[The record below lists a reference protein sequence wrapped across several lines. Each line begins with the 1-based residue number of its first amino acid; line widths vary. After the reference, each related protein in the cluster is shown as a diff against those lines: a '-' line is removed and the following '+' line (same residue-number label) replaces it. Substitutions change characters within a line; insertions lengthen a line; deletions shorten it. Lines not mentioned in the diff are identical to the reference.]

1 MAREDQAMQA
11 TEVARGAPMRRVYW
25 TLARREAL
33 WGYLFL
39 LPNIIGFLVFTALAV
54 AAALAL
60 SLTEWDL
67 LTPPKFIGLANFQ
80 KLLTND
86 PVFRQVMSNTIY
98 FVAGVVPLDI
108 VAALVLALL
117 LNRSIRGMAVYR
129 AIYFVPVVT
138 SLIAVAIVWQWLYH
152 TEVGMVN
159 YVLGFFGLPRPNWL
173 GSTEWA
179 MPAVIFMSV
188 WKAMGYYAVIFLAGL
203 QGVPTHL
210 YEAASID
217 GANSWQRFW
226 KITLPLLTP
235 TLFFVLV
242 ISMIQAFQVFGQIF
256 IMTRGG
262 PGGSTNTIVYFIYNN
277 GFVWYR
283 MGYAAAASWILFAL
297 IFTIT
302 ALQML
307 WQRRWVHYS

>member
-1 MAREDQAMQA
+1 MHDSRALTRPAG
-11 TEVARGAPMRRVYW
+11 RPFW
-25 TLARREAL
+25 TLARREAV

-54 AAALAL
+54 VVALGL

-67 LTPPKFIGLANFQ
+67 LTPPRFIGLANYQ

-86 PVFRQVMSNTIY
+86 PVFRTAMVNTLY

-108 VAALVLALL
+108 VCALSLAVL
-117 LNRSIRGMAVYR
+117 LNRPIRAMALYR

-138 SLIAVAIVWQWLYH
+138 SLVAVAIVWQWLYH
-152 TEVGMVN
+152 TEVGVVN
-159 YVLGFFGLPRPNWL
+159 HLLTSVGLPRVNWL

-203 QGVPTHL
+203 QGIPGHL

-217 GANSWQRFW
+217 GATDWQRFW
-226 KITLPLLTP
+226 KITLPLLSP

-242 ISMIQAFQVFGQIF
+242 ISIIQAFQVFGQIF

-262 PGGSTNTIVYFIYNN
+262 PGNATQTIVFFIYNN
-277 GFVWYR
+277 GFVWFR
-283 MGYAAAASWILFAL
+283 MGYAAAASWILFAI
-297 IFTIT
+297 IFAIT
-302 ALQML
+302 AAQAL